1 MHKVTRILPLLFSF
15 VLMFA
20 VGFCLASQS
29 PASKDAANKTTT
41 TKTTTKTA
49 KKSSATTHKST
60 AKTPA
65 KSTTKTPAKETGHNL
80 ASAEDLS
87 GTITTV
93 DPSIKEV
100 TLIGSNGVPYDFDL
114 THRTRVEVSNKQ
126 VATKELASESHKQA
140 TIHFVPT
147 SHGNLAQNIQ
157 ISAS

>member
-1 MHKVTRILPLLFSF
+1 MHKVTGILSLMLSF

-20 VGFCLASQS
+20 VGICSSQS
-29 PASKDAANKTTT
+29 PASRDSANKTTT
-41 TKTTTKTA
+41 TKTSTNIA

-65 KSTTKTPAKETGHNL
+65 KSTTKTPAKETSHNL

-93 DPSIKEV
+93 DHSGREI
-100 TLIGSNGVPYDFDL
+100 TLMGSNGVPYDFDL
-114 THRTRVEVSNKQ
+114 TPRTRVEVSNEP

-147 SHGNLAQNIQ
+147 SRGNMAQSIQ
-157 ISAS
+157 ITAS